1 MKKLPDDAFAFYL
14 ALGQGRSYQ
23 AVATHFDVDK
33 KTVTN
38 RAVRE
43 NWQDRLL
50 EHEKAE
56 RERMEKKAAE
66 SIEAMND
73 RQLKLVSF
81 IQAKAVEALKVLSL
95 DSAMDAVR
103 ALQIAIEKER
113 LIRGEP
119 TERTAIDIERKIRSE
134 HDRWMVP
141 AIEAHVSDTEP
152 EEPPMDD
159 EEERDDVQPASTQ
172 HELATQ

>member
-1 MKKLPDDAFAFYL
+1 MRRLPQDAFAFYL
-14 ALGQGRSYQ
+14 ALGRVRSYQ
-23 AVATHFDVDK
+23 AVADHFGVDK

-43 NWQDRLL
+43 DWQEKLL

-56 RERMEKKAAE
+56 RDRMEKKAAE

-81 IQAKAVEALKVLSL
+81 IQAKAVEALKTLSL

-119 TERTAIDIERKIRSE
+119 TERSAIDIERKIRSE
-134 HDRWMVP
+134 HERWMVP
-141 AIEAHVSDTEP
+141 ALGTPANDTDAGGTITDEH
-152 EEPPMDD
+152 EEHTDAG
-159 EEERDDVQPASTQ
+159 AS
-172 HELATQ
+172 

>member
-1 MKKLPDDAFAFYL
+1 MKKLPDDSFAFYL
-14 ALGQGRSYQ
+14 ALGRGRSYQ
-23 AVATHFDVDK
+23 AVADHFDVDK

-43 NWQDRLL
+43 NWQDKLL
-50 EHEKAE
+50 EHEDAE
-56 RERMEKKAAE
+56 RKRMEKKAAE

-81 IQAKAVEALKVLSL
+81 IQAKAVEALKTLSL

-119 TERTAIDIERKIRSE
+119 TERSAIDIEKKIRTEHERWIVPELRE
-134 HDRWMVP
+134 HDAGATRDGTEDQQESEVIDGQQLP
-141 AIEAHVSDTEP
+141 SSSDGTN
-152 EEPPMDD
+152 
-159 EEERDDVQPASTQ
+159 
-172 HELATQ
+172 